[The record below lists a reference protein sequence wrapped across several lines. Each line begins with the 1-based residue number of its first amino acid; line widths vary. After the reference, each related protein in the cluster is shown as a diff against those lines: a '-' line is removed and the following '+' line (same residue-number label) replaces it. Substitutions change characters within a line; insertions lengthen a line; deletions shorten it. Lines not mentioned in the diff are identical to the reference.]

1 VNLIANTTTSAGLK
15 VRAQLDQNEYPKG
28 IKVSDEELAQVNLKQ
43 EDFQGKWN
51 YTILPNCYA

>member
-1 VNLIANTTTSAGLK
+1 TTSAGLK